1 MGEPCRIRAAS
12 SADVAAMAAIER
24 QCFSD
29 PWSARSFREMLDAD
43 DTFGLIMETPAAGVI
58 GYLLARSVTDEAEIL
73 NLAIRPDH
81 RRRGLARRLLS
92 RGLDEIRARGGLS
105 VFLEVRT
112 SNEAGRELYGAA
124 GFTPVGR
131 RRAYYQRPVEDAIVL
146 RRALSRSAK

>member
-1 MGEPCRIRAAS
+1 MGEPCRIRAAT

-43 DTFGLIMETPAAGVI
+43 DTFGLVMETPAAGVI
-58 GYLLARSVTDEAEIL
+58 GYLLARTVVDEAEIL

-81 RRRGLARRLLS
+81 RRRGLARRLL
-92 RGLDEIRARGGLS
+92 ARGMEEIVGRGVVS

-112 SNEAGRELYGAA
+112 SNEAGRALYAGA
-124 GFTPVGR
+124 GFGPIGR
-131 RRAYYQRPVEDAIVL
+131 RRAYYERPVEDAIVL
-146 RRALSRSAK
+146 RRSIDRSAK